1 MINEINSKIGVSF
14 YLKKMSHDNSVTKRA
29 VYATIAYA
37 GTSAKMKT
45 GFVCA
50 DPKND
55 WRRGMFEGRRFS
67 DCNLQLLVIKNKIE
81 SFDTRFCKSATH
93 IRDLYNGSK
102 LDDVPMTILRVFEES
117 LEKKTSGKKVE
128 LKSLL

>member
-50 DPKND
+50 DPKMI
-55 WRRGMFEGRRFS
+55 GVEE
-67 DCNLQLLVIKNKIE
+67 C
-81 SFDTRFCKSATH
+81 
-93 IRDLYNGSK
+93 
-102 LDDVPMTILRVFEES
+102 LRVDDS
-117 LEKKTSGKKVE
+117 VIVTYSYL
-128 LKSLL
+128 